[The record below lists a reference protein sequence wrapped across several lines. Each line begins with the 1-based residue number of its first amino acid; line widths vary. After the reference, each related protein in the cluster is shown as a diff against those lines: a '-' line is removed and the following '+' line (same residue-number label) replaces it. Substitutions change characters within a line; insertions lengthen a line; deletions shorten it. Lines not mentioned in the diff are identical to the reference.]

1 MCANGSQG
9 IKIMRVLI
17 VEDQPDLGRQLRS
30 TLEGAGYAVDL
41 ATDGEDGHYLGSTE
55 EYDAVVLDLGLP
67 RKSGL
72 DVLAGLRAGGNS
84 IPVLVL
90 TARDAVADRVK
101 GLDHGAD
108 DYVVKPFDLDEL
120 AARVRALLR
129 RRAGRAEPLITHGDL
144 VVNPA
149 TREASLAGKPLALSA
164 REFALLEAL
173 LDRPGAILSRA
184 QLEERIYGWGEEIE
198 IEQGAEVGRPS
209 RLVARAEGSDDGVTR
224 VEVGGSAVL
233 VARGEFRL

>member
-1 MCANGSQG
+1 MRLLLVEDDPMIGESVQKGLQQDSFAVDWVRDGQAAELALANG
-9 IKIMRVLI
+9 VY
-17 VEDQPDLGRQLRS
+17 DL
-30 TLEGAGYAVDL
+30 
-41 ATDGEDGHYLGSTE
+41 
-55 EYDAVVLDLGLP
+55 VVLDLGLP

-72 DVLAGLRAGGNS
+72 DVLAGLRAGGNA

-101 GLDHGAD
+101 GLDRGAD

-129 RRAGRAEPLITHGDL
+129 RRAGRADPVITHGDL

-149 TREASLAGKPLALSA
+149 TREASLAGRPLALSA

-184 QLEERIYGWGEEIE
+184 QLEERIYGWGEEVE
-198 IEQGAEVGRPS
+198 S
-209 RLVARAEGSDDGVTR
+209 NT
-224 VEVGGSAVL
+224 VEVYVHSLRKKLGAGFIRNV
-233 VARGEFRL
+233 RGVGYMIPRRA